1 MNQSTFLKLK
11 SRDFWKGALMAVGT
25 AVLVILQN
33 SLSAGT
39 LTFDWQQI
47 GMAAVA
53 AAGTYIVKN
62 LLTDDVKAAQKIID
76 KSESETES

>member
-11 SRDFWKGALMAVGT
+11 SRDFWQGALMAVGT
-25 AVLVILQN
+25 SVAVVIQN

-39 LTFDWQQI
+39 LTFNFKEI

-53 AAGTYIVKN
+53 AFGTYIAKN
-62 LLTDDVKAAQKIID
+62 LLTDDVKIANKILNQPT
-76 KSESETES
+76 K